1 MRSLHAIMVLA
12 LALAGAGPVLAQTAP
27 PPPETAQGAAAP
39 EIEAGTPMALDDL
52 AAVRGQ
58 GVENTLLSEQQL
70 SAASSGNS
78 ITANTVRS
86 GDVSMAGALSGF
98 SGVGN
103 FVVNTGNNNTLQGAI
118 SVNIITTP
126 GL

>member
-1 MRSLHAIMVLA
+1 MRRISALLIFSLVCGGAGSVLA
-12 LALAGAGPVLAQTAP
+12 EAPHLVPGDAGPLPAAP
-27 PPPETAQGAAAP
+27 PTED
-39 EIEAGTPMALDDL
+39 ALSPDQL
-52 AAVRGQ
+52 ADVSGL

-70 SAASSGNS
+70 NAASSGNS

-86 GDVSMAGALSGF
+86 GDISMAGALTNF
-98 SGVGN
+98 TGVGN

-126 GL
+126 GQ

>member
-1 MRSLHAIMVLA
+1 MRSLHAILA
-12 LALAGAGPVLAQTAP
+12 LTLAVAGAGPVLAETP
-27 PPPETAQGAAAP
+27 PQAIAQIETTP
-39 EIEAGTPMALDDL
+39 EIETGAPLALEDL
-52 AAVRGQ
+52 AAVSGQ

>member
-1 MRSLHAIMVLA
+1 MRSLYAIMALT

-27 PPPETAQGAAAP
+27 QQPDAAQGDTA
-39 EIEAGTPMALDDL
+39 EIEAGTPLALDDL
-52 AAVRGQ
+52 AAVSGQ

-126 GL
+126 AL